1 MSEVKK
7 KNNRNT
13 WALLREGLKH
23 LVLHNGWLKLIAIL
37 ISVVLW
43 AGLISQDETITRD
56 KSFQN
61 VRVSVI
67 GTEVMKNN
75 GFILATNLDGLTAD
89 FTAAVPQKQYEAA
102 TASVYNVRVDLS
114 RINQSGPQEIQ
125 LDKSFSNVYGKVT
138 SITPSSITVDVEDY
152 TIRPRIPVSAKLY
165 GHEPDGFRYE
175 LACTPTTFTIRGP
188 ASVVNDVAYARAY
201 IAADDIEWSE
211 GDNYTAFPFKL
222 YNIAGVEIDSS
233 RMSITSDN
241 NIEADSVIVSYKI
254 RPVKDFSTK
263 DLVTIK
269 GKTQNGYKVS
279 DVKIY
284 PETIK
289 VSDISEILDQM
300 DTLYLEK
307 NTVSVTGAKESFS
320 EKIEIVKP
328 SDDSYISNNTITVSV
343 EIVPADEP

>member
-165 GHEPDGFRYE
+165 GH
-175 LACTPTTFTIRGP
+175 
-188 ASVVNDVAYARAY
+188 
-201 IAADDIEWSE
+201 
-211 GDNYTAFPFKL
+211 
-222 YNIAGVEIDSS
+222 
-233 RMSITSDN
+233 
-241 NIEADSVIVSYKI
+241 
-254 RPVKDFSTK
+254 
-263 DLVTIK
+263 
-269 GKTQNGYKVS
+269 
-279 DVKIY
+279 
-284 PETIK
+284 
-289 VSDISEILDQM
+289 
-300 DTLYLEK
+300 
-307 NTVSVTGAKESFS
+307 
-320 EKIEIVKP
+320 
-328 SDDSYISNNTITVSV
+328 
-343 EIVPADEP
+343 